1 MCTFEITLITRTTE
15 SLLFEMISNT
25 YYQDVN
31 PLYNT
36 YHSPA
41 KNNEV
46 KPCMGSGG
54 GALCDAAVKGRSP
67 QGAAVAGRIHQG
79 ADRLGKTHV
88 ANTLLGLP
96 HHSEHKWI
104 KQVL

>member
-1 MCTFEITLITRTTE
+1 MNPSSTNMCTFEITLITRTTE

-54 GALCDAAVKGRSP
+54 ELFVMQRSR
-67 QGAAVAGRIHQG
+67 GAACKVQRLRG
-79 ADRLGKTHV
+79 ASTKVQTGWERRM
-88 ANTLLGLP
+88 
-96 HHSEHKWI
+96 
-104 KQVL
+104 